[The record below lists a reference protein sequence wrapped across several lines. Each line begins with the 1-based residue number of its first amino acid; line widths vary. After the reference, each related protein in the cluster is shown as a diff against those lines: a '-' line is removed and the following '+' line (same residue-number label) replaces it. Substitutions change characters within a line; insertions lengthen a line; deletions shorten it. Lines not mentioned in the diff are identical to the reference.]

1 MGAFSTND
9 RMDFR
14 AVLSAFSDTE
24 VPMPPR
30 EDGETP
36 EWCEGERLMCAG
48 GSWTPSIG
56 QAPEGWHEGSGFS
69 SWRILEAD
77 VPQTYYLSPVPML
90 PLPPPCGEG
99 GRAAAE
105 GDRTAS
111 FETGRQIPV
120 IHPFQCFRMR
130 GAAKR
135 QEETAFRNS
144 FGLPTD
150 PFPTLLAS
158 DVTPFAF
165 WYEGDPEG
173 GCIRFLTETES
184 ERLMGLPEGWTK
196 YGGGRRGDPASA
208 TLQGAG
214 EMRLPSL
221 VPITLWPGFMRCWLT
236 GPERRNEPMF
246 EAYITNT
253 ALYPLM
259 GIEVGTTVHFPMTT
273 QELQAALAKIG
284 IDGKRYSEVFFTS
297 FDSDVLGLYDHLY
310 ECENIDELNELG
322 HALLEVRDKGGLETF
337 EAALVLGN
345 HTRSVK
351 DLINLTQNLDLYRFY
366 PDISDD
372 EGLGRLYADEL
383 GTIDIPEHIQNYF
396 DYEAY
401 GRDVRINEGGVFA
414 PGGYVSAVPEG
425 FKEYYHGPQD
435 IPPEHRIFAYPE
447 KAEPVHSILAALK
460 RFQEA
465 PARSEKGQGGAFP

>member
-1 MGAFSTND
+1 MNPMFNEYKDAGKIQEALLIGRNMVNKAPGDSECVNAYL
-9 RMDFR
+9 DFLLMLAEKLPR
-14 AVLSAFSDTE
+14 TDERKSFADQANLVLSFYEENADLTDDIINDIH
-24 VPMPPR
+24 VYHN
-30 EDGETP
+30 
-36 EWCEGERLMCAG
+36 RLGAVV
-48 GSWTPSIG
+48 TDIA
-56 QAPEGWHEGSGFS
+56 Q
-69 SWRILEAD
+69 LE
-77 VPQTYYLSPVPML
+77 
-90 PLPPPCGEG
+90 
-99 GRAAAE
+99 
-105 GDRTAS
+105 
-111 FETGRQIPV
+111 
-120 IHPFQCFRMR
+120 
-130 GAAKR
+130 
-135 QEETAFRNS
+135 QEE
-144 FGLPTD
+144 
-150 PFPTLLAS
+150 
-158 DVTPFAF
+158 
-165 WYEGDPEG
+165 YEKQKRAIE
-173 GCIRFLTETES
+173 
-184 ERLMGLPEGWTK
+184 
-196 YGGGRRGDPASA
+196 A
-208 TLQGAG
+208 TNTTQIKKL
-214 EMRLPSL
+214 
-221 VPITLWPGFMRCWLT
+221 
-236 GPERRNEPMF
+236 
-246 EAYITNT
+246 YITNT

-447 KAEPVHSILAALK
+447 KAEPVHSILATLK

-465 PARSEKGQGGAFP
+465 PPAPKKDKAGPSHEER

>member
-1 MGAFSTND
+1 
-9 RMDFR
+9 
-14 AVLSAFSDTE
+14 
-24 VPMPPR
+24 
-30 EDGETP
+30 
-36 EWCEGERLMCAG
+36 
-48 GSWTPSIG
+48 
-56 QAPEGWHEGSGFS
+56 
-69 SWRILEAD
+69 
-77 VPQTYYLSPVPML
+77 
-90 PLPPPCGEG
+90 
-99 GRAAAE
+99 
-105 GDRTAS
+105 
-111 FETGRQIPV
+111 
-120 IHPFQCFRMR
+120 
-130 GAAKR
+130 
-135 QEETAFRNS
+135 
-144 FGLPTD
+144 
-150 PFPTLLAS
+150 
-158 DVTPFAF
+158 
-165 WYEGDPEG
+165 
-173 GCIRFLTETES
+173 
-184 ERLMGLPEGWTK
+184 
-196 YGGGRRGDPASA
+196 
-208 TLQGAG
+208 
-214 EMRLPSL
+214 
-221 VPITLWPGFMRCWLT
+221 
-236 GPERRNEPMF
+236 MF

-259 GIEVGTTVHFPMTT
+259 GIEVGTTVHFPTTT

-414 PGGYVSAVPEG
+414 LGGYVSAVPEG

-447 KAEPVHSILAALK
+447 KAEPVHSILATLK

-465 PARSEKGQGGAFP
+465 PPAPKKDKAGPSHEER